1 MNIPCENHAGVTE
14 DIVIC
19 CYLALHTCAVLRITQ
34 EITQGDTG
42 KVLHVG
48 DPFVKE
54 EVQRWDGCQPGKWR
68 CVLPLHLN
76 INYINSVNKP
86 KQGKHP

>member
-54 EVQRWDGCQPGKWR
+54 EVQRWGRLSTWQVALCPPTS
-68 CVLPLHLN
+68 L
-76 INYINSVNKP
+76 
-86 KQGKHP
+86 KH